1 MQLAKLYECEI
12 FATAGSARKLA
23 LCKEMGAH
31 YAINYREEDFVKEVK
46 MITNDQGVD
55 IVLDSIGGSTLKKDF
70 ETVCSS

>member
-1 MQLAKLYECEI
+1 MRNFCNGRVGQ
-12 FATAGSARKLA
+12 KLA

-55 IVLDSIGGSTLKKDF
+55 IVLDSIGGSTLKKILKF
-70 ETVCSS
+70 